1 MPLLICSDSVSP
13 SVRLAD
19 ILEQAILDQPSLTL
33 GLATG
38 RTSTAAYAELVARH
52 HQNTE
57 LAFRRVTTF
66 NTDEFVPLSAN
77 HPMSARYLMNY
88 RLFRHVDIKLEN
100 TYIPH
105 GDTED
110 LQAECKA
117 YEAMLEARGGL
128 DLVVLGLGHNGH
140 VGFNEPGS
148 SLKSRTRVID
158 FTSST
163 LAALSD
169 GYRFK
174 TLDETPRRAITMGLG
189 TIFAA
194 KHILL
199 IATGVSKA
207 QAVHR
212 MYDGRPGPSVPASLL
227 LKHPNLTV
235 IVDEDAASQISNL
248 PKDVVYIK

>member
-1 MPLLICSDSVSP
+1 MPLLICQDAAAAAM
-13 SVRLAD
+13 RLAD
-19 ILEQAILDQPSLTL
+19 IIEQSILSRPHLNL

-38 RTSTAAYAELVARH
+38 RTSAAAYAELVYRH

-57 LAFRRVTTF
+57 LAFRHVTTF
-66 NTDEFVPLSAN
+66 NSDEFVSLSAN

-88 RLFRHVDIKLEN
+88 HLFRHVDIRLEN
-100 TYIPH
+100 TYVPH
-105 GDTED
+105 GDAQD
-110 LQAECKA
+110 LAAECRA

-148 SLKSRTRVID
+148 TAKSRTRVVE

-189 TIFAA
+189 TILSA

-207 QAVHR
+207 HAVHR
-212 MYDGRPGPSVPASLL
+212 MYDCRPGPSVPASLL
-227 LKHPNLTV
+227 LKHPNLTM
-235 IVDEDAASQISNL
+235 IIDADAASHISDM
-248 PKDVVYIK
+248 PKDTIHVE

>member
-1 MPLLICSDSVSP
+1 MPLLICQDAP
-13 SVRLAD
+13 YAALRLAD
-19 ILEQAILDQPSLTL
+19 IIEQAILENPRLTL

-38 RTSTAAYAELVARH
+38 RTSAAAYAELVARH

-57 LAFRRVTTF
+57 LAFRQVTTF
-66 NTDEFVPLSAN
+66 NTDEFVPLAAT
-77 HPMSARYLMNY
+77 HRMSARYLMNY

-105 GDTED
+105 GDAVD
-110 LQAECKA
+110 LAAECRA
-117 YEAMLEARGGL
+117 YEAMLQARGGL

-148 SLKSRTRVID
+148 SAKSRTRVVE
-158 FTSST
+158 FTNST

-169 GYRFK
+169 GYRFQS
-174 TLDETPRRAITMGLG
+174 LEETPRRAITMGLG
-189 TIFAA
+189 TILAA

-207 QAVHR
+207 HAVHR
-212 MYDGRPGPSVPASLL
+212 MFDCRPGPSVPASLL
-227 LKHPNLTV
+227 LQHPNLTM
-235 IVDEDAASQISNL
+235 IIDADAASHIAEL
-248 PKDVVYIK
+248 PQDTVYIP